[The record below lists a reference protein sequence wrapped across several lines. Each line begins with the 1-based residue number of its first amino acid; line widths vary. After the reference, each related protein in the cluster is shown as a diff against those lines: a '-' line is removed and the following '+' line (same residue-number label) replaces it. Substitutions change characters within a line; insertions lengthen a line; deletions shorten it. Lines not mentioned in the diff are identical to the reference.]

1 MAEILALYIFA
12 SRAALNIYR
21 ARADALVNPD
31 YFRHARVRLSM
42 NEKAQEDEF
51 DEDDNEEIADGGD
64 DVDVDHLFRD
74 LDKRKRS
81 GVKTGDPAWRK
92 LEKYREERHTQE
104 LVSDFDDYDIGGDD
118 LASDGAGSLSA
129 RRAKHRH
136 AS

>member
-12 SRAALNIYR
+12 SRATLNICR
-21 ARADALVNPD
+21 TRADALVSPND
-31 YFRHARVRLSM
+31 FRRARVRQSM

-51 DEDDNEEIADGGD
+51 DEDESEDIADGGD

-74 LDKRKRS
+74 LDKRKRA

-92 LEKYREERHTQE
+92 LEKYREERHTKE
-104 LVSDFDDYDIGGDD
+104 LVSDFDDYDIGDELESG
-118 LASDGAGSLSA
+118 SGSLSA